1 MKKLLPLSI
10 LYTTITACAQVHTPS
25 ENPVGT
31 TKIIETTIYKAEASF
46 DTIKCGQ
53 PTVWGEW
60 FPLAASLPY
69 KDDVVGPYIKAY
81 YNSKNELLR
90 VEQGHWNN
98 DKLILYKSK
107 EWVRDTAVR
116 ILQKTTRD
124 IIYGD
129 NSGTIE
135 RYIYSDL
142 FKNMAQE
149 IQTLDL
155 QGNLLSKIIADI
167 DTTGKIVR
175 ETTYNPNG
183 KISEQTYSHH
193 AEDTYGIQCIDSTGI
208 AISRFNKANN
218 PIYASKIQGN
228 ALLQWGNKT
237 EHFYQ
242 YDSRNRLILDSCKFS
257 EDKTDYLSKHYSYD
271 ECENLI
277 LVNNIRG
284 DCPLLATSTTR
295 FEYKYNNRRDPIQI
309 TVYELDKPTQI
320 IYQKIQY
327 LE

>member
-1 MKKLLPLSI
+1 MISSYFINL
-10 LYTTITACAQVHTPS
+10 
-25 ENPVGT
+25 
-31 TKIIETTIYKAEASF
+31 
-46 DTIKCGQ
+46 
-53 PTVWGEW
+53 
-60 FPLAASLPY
+60 
-69 KDDVVGPYIKAY
+69 
-81 YNSKNELLR
+81 
-90 VEQGHWNN
+90 
-98 DKLILYKSK
+98 K
-107 EWVRDTAVR
+107 EWVRDTAGR
-116 ILQKTTRD
+116 ILQKTTHD

-218 PIYASKIQGN
+218 PIYASKI
-228 ALLQWGNKT
+228 K
-237 EHFYQ
+237 EMHFY
-242 YDSRNRLILDSCKFS
+242 NGVIRL
-257 EDKTDYLSKHYSYD
+257 
-271 ECENLI
+271 
-277 LVNNIRG
+277 NI
-284 DCPLLATSTTR
+284 SINTTVAI
-295 FEYKYNNRRDPIQI
+295 D
-309 TVYELDKPTQI
+309 
-320 IYQKIQY
+320 
-327 LE
+327 